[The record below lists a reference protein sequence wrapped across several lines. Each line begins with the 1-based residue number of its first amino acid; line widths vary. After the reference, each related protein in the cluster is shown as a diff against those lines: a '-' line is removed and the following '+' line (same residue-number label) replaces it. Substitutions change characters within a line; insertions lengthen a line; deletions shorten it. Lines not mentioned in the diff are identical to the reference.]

1 MCHELRACGIRFH
14 MPNIRRFAL
23 LFLVA
28 FTAVGTALAQ
38 TRGPELAPT
47 PPMGW
52 NSWDAYGLTI
62 DEADFKANV
71 AVLAGIK
78 EFGWKYAV
86 IDEGWYLENPDGA
99 DTESQKFVYD
109 ANGRLIPALNRF
121 PDAAN
126 GAGLKPLAEWV
137 HGQGLKFGIHL
148 IRGVP
153 RESAKRNV
161 PIAGSKL
168 TTAEAADTTDVCPWN
183 KDNYGIKDNAAGQAW
198 YDSMIGLY
206 AGWGVDYLKVDCISD
221 RPYKGSEI
229 RQIAA
234 AIKKTGRPI
243 VLSLSPGPT
252 HLEHAAEVGQY
263 AQMWRISDDH
273 WDVWSHEP
281 KAGDKDGEFPF
292 GTKQA
297 FERLAAWQP
306 YVKPGNWPDEDMLP
320 FGSLTP
326 HPGWGEPRESR
337 LTEDETRTEF
347 TLWAITRSPLI
358 LGANLTK
365 MSPLLRGLVTDKEL
379 IEMDQAT
386 VDNHPIKDL
395 PAGFENIRV
404 WEATKSG
411 WRGTAPRFVAIFNL
425 SDKPAELHFGWS
437 ELGLSDSSKT
447 PEKVNLTLPAHAS
460 KVFSNLKPLQ
470 SRDK

>member
-1 MCHELRACGIRFH
+1 MAFST
-14 MPNIRRFAL
+14 
-23 LFLVA
+23 LVR
-28 FTAVGTALAQ
+28 AQ
-38 TRGPELAPT
+38 TLAPT

-62 DEADFKANV
+62 NEADFKANA

-78 EFGWKYAV
+78 QYGWKYAV
-86 IDEGWYLENPDGA
+86 IDEGWYLENPYGA

-109 ANGRLIPALNRF
+109 EHGRLIPALNRF

-126 GAGLKPLAEWV
+126 GAGLKPLADWV

-161 PIAGSKL
+161 PIAGSQL
-168 TTAEAADTTDVCPWN
+168 TTGEAADTTDVCPWN
-183 KDNYGIKDNAAGQAW
+183 NDNYGIKDNAAGQAW
-198 YDSMIGLY
+198 YDSMIALY

-229 RQIAA
+229 KQIAA

-252 HLEHAAEVGQY
+252 NLSHAAEVGQY

-273 WDVWSHEP
+273 WDVWSHETKP
-281 KAGDKDGEFPF
+281 GESEFPF
-292 GTKQA
+292 GTRQA
-297 FERLAAWQP
+297 FDRLAAWQP

-320 FGSLTP
+320 IGSLTP

-347 TLWAITRSPLI
+347 TLWAMSQSPLI

-365 MSPLLRGLVTDKEL
+365 MSPFLRGLVTNKEL
-379 IEMDQAT
+379 IELDQET
-386 VDNHPIKDL
+386 FDNHPLKDL
-395 PAGFENIRV
+395 PAGFDGILAWGAAKQPFDIIAAHKRGKP
-404 WEATKSG
+404 AT
-411 WRGTAPRFVAIFNL
+411 VAIALFNV
-425 SDKPAELHFGWS
+425 SDKPANLHFSWS
-437 ELGLSDSSKT
+437 QFGFDSTSLVSRNIFDSRKNRGQQ
-447 PEKVNLTLPAHAS
+447 PIDIVLPPHGS
-460 KVFSNLKPLQ
+460 TVYLIEDTIHNK
-470 SRDK
+470 

>member
-1 MCHELRACGIRFH
+1 MLNF
-14 MPNIRRFAL
+14 RRFAL
-23 LFLVA
+23 FSA
-28 FTAVGTALAQ
+28 FALTAAATLANSQ
-38 TRGPELAPT
+38 TLAPT

-62 DEADFKANV
+62 NEADFKANV

-86 IDEGWYLENPDGA
+86 IDEGWYLENPYGA
-99 DTESQKFVYD
+99 DTDSQKFVYD

-126 GAGLKPLAEWV
+126 GAGLKPLADWV

-153 RESAKRNV
+153 RESAKQNV
-161 PIAGSKL
+161 PIAGSQFR
-168 TTAEAADTTDVCPWN
+168 TGDAADTTDVCPWN
-183 KDNYGIKDNAAGQAW
+183 NDNYGIKDNAAGQAW

-234 AIKKTGRPI
+234 AIKKTGKPI

-252 HLEHAAEVGQY
+252 HLEHAAEVSKY

-281 KAGDKDGEFPF
+281 KVGDKDGEFPF
-292 GTKQA
+292 GTRQA
-297 FERLAAWQP
+297 FDRLAAWQP

-365 MSPLLRGLVTDKEL
+365 MSPFLRGLVTNKEL
-379 IEMDQAT
+379 LNINQNAEES
-386 VDNHPIKDL
+386 HPVKDL
-395 PAGFENIRV
+395 PAGFRNVRV
-404 WEATKSG
+404 WKASVEAYANPPCVIGLFNLGDAQTNLHFKWSQLG
-411 WRGTAPRFVAIFNL
+411 IKGQRVVARDIFN
-425 SDKPAELHFGWS
+425 GS
-437 ELGLSDSSKT
+437 ESS
-447 PEKVNLTLPAHAS
+447 EAGEVSVTLAPHGSTAYS
-460 KVFSNLKPLQ
+460 VSQ
-470 SRDK
+470 SFKSPHPR